1 VFQVS
6 PIFGVLIIAAA
17 VADPFTFLRPTV
29 TMSHVDLRKL
39 EMGEPIARVLS
50 EGKGE
55 VAMAGIVK
63 VSVDGE
69 RLVAWYREIE
79 ALKKSQ
85 FVAQIGRFS
94 NPPRVEDLEG
104 LTLDESDLDDI
115 RGCTPRDCGLK
126 LSETEISQLHEAG
139 AHAARLPAV
148 QQAFRQIVVRRVQ
161 AHLDEGTHS
170 TPEPP
175 KFLTLNWPQVISSIE
190 HHWSPGIETL
200 LYWSKERL
208 GRGKPMIS
216 VTKLSIVRGHGES
229 LPDPIVIGRQLFA
242 THYVDASW
250 SVTTITEGA
259 DGSKYLV
266 YVNQSEV
273 DLLGGLFGG
282 IVRAGIQRQLRG
294 QAGGQLRALKQ
305 RLEGG
310 YPPVRAAQFDR
321 TN

>member
-1 VFQVS
+1 
-6 PIFGVLIIAAA
+6 
-17 VADPFTFLRPTV
+17 
-29 TMSHVDLRKL
+29 
-39 EMGEPIARVLS
+39 
-50 EGKGE
+50 
-55 VAMAGIVK
+55 MAGIVK

-94 NPPRVEDLEG
+94 KPPRIEDLER
-104 LTLDESDLDDI
+104 LTLEEGDLDDI
-115 RGCTPRDCGLK
+115 RRCTPGDCGLK
-126 LSETEISQLHEAG
+126 LSDAEISQLHEAD
-139 AHAARLPAV
+139 AHAARAQELAAV
-148 QQAFRQIVVRRVQ
+148 QRAFRQIMVQRVQ
-161 AHLDEGTHS
+161 SHLDEGTHT

-175 KFLTLNWPQVISSIE
+175 KFLTLNWPQVTSSIE
-190 HHWSPGIETL
+190 RHSSPGIETL

-250 SVTTITEGA
+250 SVTTITQGV

-310 YPPVRAAQFDR
+310 EPPARAAQLGR
-321 TN
+321 

>member
-1 VFQVS
+1 MT
-6 PIFGVLIIAAA
+6 A
-17 VADPFTFLRPTV
+17 
-29 TMSHVDLRKL
+29 
-39 EMGEPIARVLS
+39 
-50 EGKGE
+50 
-55 VAMAGIVK
+55 
-63 VSVDGE
+63 
-69 RLVAWYREIE
+69 
-79 ALKKSQ
+79 
-85 FVAQIGRFS
+85 
-94 NPPRVEDLEG
+94 
-104 LTLDESDLDDI
+104 
-115 RGCTPRDCGLK
+115 
-126 LSETEISQLHEAG
+126 
-139 AHAARLPAV
+139 
-148 QQAFRQIVVRRVQ
+148 
-161 AHLDEGTHS
+161 
-170 TPEPP
+170 
-175 KFLTLNWPQVISSIE
+175 SIE
-190 HHWSPGIETL
+190 RSAPGIETV

-250 SVTTITEGA
+250 SVTTIAQGG

-310 YPPVRAAQFDR
+310 DPPLRAAQLDR